1 MWAADVRAPTPRL
14 AGDGGRGRSMWA
26 ADVRAQTPRLAGD
39 GGRGRIDVDGGEQ
52 KGGGSAARH
61 GRTEQTVHAYLRL
74 LRSSR
79 DMLYIWSFSHL

>member
-1 MWAADVRAPTPRL
+1 V
-14 AGDGGRGRSMWA
+14 GG
-26 ADVRAQTPRLAGD
+26 V